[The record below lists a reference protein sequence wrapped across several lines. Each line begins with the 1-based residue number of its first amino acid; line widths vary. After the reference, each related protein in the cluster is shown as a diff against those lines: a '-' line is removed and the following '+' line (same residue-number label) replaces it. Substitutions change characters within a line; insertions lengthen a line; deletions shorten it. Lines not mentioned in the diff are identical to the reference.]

1 MIKLVKLSFQNIG
14 RFVEMQT
21 VDFSTKQK
29 LLQFDGKNEN
39 TGGSSGS
46 GKSTVF
52 NALDLLLGVNDIPVS
67 SLQSRLTKSG
77 YYVSGDFEIDGVPVT
92 ITRSKKDGLIVK
104 TPSETVEGNVK
115 LGEEKIDQLVK
126 IPRKIFGKMIH
137 KRQKASGFFLAMTA
151 KESYQFLIDS
161 LDLHEWDSKA
171 DKIGE
176 DIKTKEQQL
185 KALEI
190 GIEADRNSL
199 ESLKNTLSGIVK
211 PSHVD
216 IDELTKNAETQQ
228 IVISSCDEK
237 ITQFNIE
244 MKNAVFTIEKERDS
258 KLPPMPE
265 IDQASE
271 MAVLRDELVKITQ
284 KEASKKSEINLSE
297 IDTKLKAVNAKVVEV
312 SYKEREIKALASQIA
327 ELKQQKSH
335 IKEAICPT
343 CSQEWKGETA
353 ESKLKTLNQNIE
365 EKTKQILE
373 YKALFDNLPRLQQV
387 AAQLEEDKK
396 QANLKLQEI
405 STTYASLKSG
415 ISNKINNLES
425 TKKQIITEWT
435 NKKLQI
441 TLEYKQKISESEK
454 SFMDLIGVAQESKR
468 IAQDILKDIQNAITN
483 YNTALSAYERSSAS
497 TVQSIELK
505 TKDIQTKEEATI
517 SIKREVIVATESQRL
532 IKSYTMQVFQDTL
545 NMIGSLSTE
554 ILNAVPTMSN
564 ATVFF
569 DNCRETKQGKLK
581 DEINCIINLDGE
593 NDISIKTLSG
603 GEGTA
608 VELAVDL
615 AVVEILESQTGVGA
629 SWLVLDEPMNGMDD
643 LGCEAFVEVVKQIGL
658 KKQVII
664 VEHRDSVKELM
675 EETITVKRSG
685 EKSEIMQ

>member
-1 MIKLVKLSFQNIG
+1 
-14 RFVEMQT
+14 MQT
-21 VDFSTKQK
+21 IDFSVKQK

-52 NALDLLLGVNDIPVS
+52 NALDLLLGVSDLPIS

-104 TPSETVEGNVK
+104 TPSETIEGNVK
-115 LGEEKIDQLVK
+115 LGEEKIDQLIK

-137 KRQKASGFFLAMTA
+137 KRQKSQGFFLTMTA
-151 KESYQFLIDS
+151 KESYRFLIDC
-161 LDLHEWDSKA
+161 LDLHEWDEKA

-176 DIKTKEQQL
+176 DTKLKEQQL
-185 KALEI
+185 KALEV
-190 GIEADRNSL
+190 GIEADSGNI
-199 ESLKNTLSGIVK
+199 ESLKSVLNGIVK
-211 PSHVD
+211 PASID
-216 IDELTKNAETQQ
+216 IDNYNNNSEIQEA
-228 IVISSCDEK
+228 VISSCCER
-237 ITQFNIE
+237 ITQLNMDMKKDVLAIE
-244 MKNAVFTIEKERDS
+244 TERDS

-265 IDQASE
+265 IDQAFELTS
-271 MAVLRDELVKITQ
+271 LQNELVKITQ
-284 KEASKKSEINLSE
+284 EEALKKSEVDLSSIDAKIKSINS
-297 IDTKLKAVNAKVVEV
+297 KVTEV
-312 SYKEREIKALASQIA
+312 SYKERDVKAIAFEIT
-327 ELKQQKSH
+327 ELKQQKTH
-335 IKEAICPT
+335 IEEATCPT
-343 CSQEWKGETA
+343 CSQEWKGDTA
-353 ESKLKTLNQNIE
+353 EFKLKTLDTSIK

-373 YKALFDNLPRLQQV
+373 HKALLDNLPRLQQLV
-387 AAQLEEDKK
+387 EQLEEDKR
-396 QANLKLQEI
+396 QANLKLQDI
-405 STTYASLKSG
+405 STIYALLRSE
-415 ISNKINNLES
+415 ISNKINNLENI
-425 TKKQIITEWT
+425 KKQAITEWT
-435 NKKLQI
+435 NKKLEI
-441 TLEYKQKISESEK
+441 TLEYKQKILDSEK
-454 SFMDLIGVAQESKR
+454 NFMNLIGVAQEAKQM
-468 IAQDILKDIQNAITN
+468 AQNILKDIQNTVAS
-483 YNTALSAYERSSAS
+483 YNASLSTYEKSSAS
-497 TVQSIELK
+497 TVQLIEIK
-505 TKDIQTKEEATI
+505 TKDIKNKQNILA
-517 SIKREVIVATESQRL
+517 SLRREVIVATESQRL

-554 ILNAVPTMSN
+554 ILNAVPTMTN

-569 DNCRETKQGKLK
+569 DNCRETKQGRLK

-675 EETITVKRSG
+675 EETITIKRSG